1 MELAGIVGMQGGLS
15 PELLKYVFVTGQ
27 ETSEQQPGKAT
38 FSVFSS
44 QSHSFAVPATPTAK
58 SLAEDS
64 KETLNGKAS
73 AAPATPIKKTRL
85 SPSTVPATPIKKTR
99 LSPSAVPATPIK
111 KTRLSPV
118 QAAHVAP
125 EDTAREISAVKQTAI
140 TDFFSPRA
148 SNIHAFIKPCPAVRL
163 AEVPAVFEMQADY
176 DIKDC
181 FDPTHPLFENYSS
194 PAEIGRKK
202 AIDELKRSRTYSQ
215 PSFAATWHDRTTLGS
230 QTWDPFR
237 AAPTSGD
244 EEVAFDNFSSPPEFS
259 DTHYISAYPVED
271 VQPDNAKTDAETEKY
286 WIDKD
291 EERLAVI
298 AEQEGKMAEMKEE
311 LANTVKAFRMAS
323 NANYKLQVELEN
335 KKKALRQAGKETSD
349 LVHDL
354 DAAEMT
360 NEQLEEDLQ
369 YQVDRAEE
377 ALTYINADPSKK
389 TIGTLLRAKTDAD
402 SNFLAQRRELES
414 QIDYYESQLKGRCEC
429 VAHLTTKLS
438 RVADAEHWNDVRK
451 DVEECTFR
459 AGKLPEELQ
468 AVLLECDKLKRRYE
482 NTKQKYEDQQFSH
495 QEAIR
500 RLEDSNMKAVREVQ
514 RVLEKKATSEE
525 ALQECLKMVFERMI
539 RCSLCLEGNGYA
551 PFDTK
556 HQDICEKVFEV
567 TGRNYQQPLMQYYQ
581 EHSVDAEFDLSGVV
595 DEYVDED
602 EGSAIFN
609 DGGQAGSEE
618 QVNIQE
624 VDEDLVISADT
635 TQGWSSTPTPGTNK
649 DDSITTTT
657 TTTNEEVVQEL
668 PQTQEARAPL
678 SVEGLIPTPAAPPK
692 SESSGRAAFSNP
704 IFGSTN
710 ASTPTGD
717 NGPSVGEPFGF
728 GFSKD
733 PPPSLFEMFT
743 RTSEAK
749 PDGKA
754 IVLKP
759 SAASQPA
766 EAKTPASQNP
776 EAKQGSNA
784 SAAPEE
790 AEPNTSNVAIPPPQL
805 QQFNFGGND
814 SPFTFTAS
822 SSSFSGRVPQPGS
835 TGMFA
840 FGEQSSPPVSF
851 QAKEKTVEDAEAKY
865 EVMQEDSSKIEASE
879 EKGREEEMT
888 QEEPQDIDTAGD
900 DSPKQKKEKT
910 SQDEGAPK
918 SPTPPESPSASP
930 SPLSRNQKRAAKKAQ
945 EKAAKKAE
953 KEAKDAKM
961 QESRRVQQ
969 AMMMR

>member
-1 MELAGIVGMQGGLS
+1 MELAGIVDMQGGLS
-15 PELLKYVFVTGQ
+15 PELLKYVFVSQ

-38 FSVFSS
+38 FSVFSN
-44 QSHSFAVPATPTAK
+44 QSHSFAVPATPTAG
-58 SLAEDS
+58 SPAEDS
-64 KETLNGKAS
+64 AKETLNHKA
-73 AAPATPIKKTRL
+73 
-85 SPSTVPATPIKKTR
+85 
-99 LSPSAVPATPIK
+99 SAVPATPIK
-111 KTRLSPV
+111 KTRLPPV
-118 QAAHVAP
+118 QAAQVAP
-125 EDTAREISAVKQTAI
+125 EDTAQDISAVKQTAI

-148 SNIHAFIKPCPAVRL
+148 STPSVDVPVSGGVQSGDVEGGNIHAFITPCPAVRL
-163 AEVPAVFEMQADY
+163 AEVPAVFEVQADY
-176 DIKDC
+176 DVNHC

-194 PAEIGRKK
+194 LAEIARKK

-244 EEVAFDNFSSPPEFS
+244 EEVAFDSFSSPPEFS

-271 VQPDNAKTDAETEKY
+271 IQPDNAKTDAETEKY

-323 NANYKLQVELEN
+323 NANHKLQVELE
-335 KKKALRQAGKETSD
+335 KKKKFLRQAGKETSD

-369 YQVDRAEE
+369 HQFDRAEE

-389 TIGTLLRAKTDAD
+389 TIGALVRAKADAD
-402 SNFLAQRRELES
+402 SEFLAQRRELES
-414 QIDYYESQLKGRCEC
+414 QIDYYESQLKGRCES

-468 AVLLECDKLKRRYE
+468 AALLECDKQKRRYE
-482 NTKQKYEDQQFSH
+482 TIKQKYEDQKFSH

-500 RLEDSNMKAVREVQ
+500 RLEDSNMKAIRKVQ
-514 RVLEKKATSEE
+514 NVLEKKATSEE

-539 RCSLCLEGNGYA
+539 RCSLCLELNGYA
-551 PFDTK
+551 PLDTK
-556 HQDICEKVFEV
+556 HQEICEKVFEV
-567 TGRNYQQPLMQYYQ
+567 TGRNYQQPLMKYYQ

-602 EGSAIFN
+602 EGSDIFN
-609 DGGQAGSEE
+609 DEGQAGSEE
-618 QVNIQE
+618 QVNIE
-624 VDEDLVISADT
+624 ENDEDLVVSAGT
-635 TQGWSSTPTPGTNK
+635 TQGSSSTPTPRTK
-649 DDSITTTT
+649 EDDSVITTTT
-657 TTTNEEVVQEL
+657 TTDEEIDQEL
-668 PQTQEARAPL
+668 TKTQEARTPL
-678 SVEGLIPTPAAPPK
+678 SVGGLIPTLAATPK
-692 SESSGRAAFSNP
+692 PESSASPAFSSL

-717 NGPSVGEPFGF
+717 NGPSVGKPFDF

-733 PPPSLFEMFT
+733 APPSLFAMFT

-749 PDGKA
+749 PDEEA
-754 IVLKP
+754 AVLKP
-759 SAASQPA
+759 SAAPHPA
-766 EAKTPASQNP
+766 EAKPPASQNP

-784 SAAPEE
+784 SAAPVE
-790 AEPNTSNVAIPPPQL
+790 ADPSTSNVATSAPQL
-805 QQFNFGGND
+805 QRFNFGGND

-822 SSSFSGRVPQPGS
+822 SSSFPGRVPQPGS

-840 FGEQSSPPVSF
+840 FGEQSSPPVTF
-851 QAKEKTVEDAEAKY
+851 QAKEKAVEAKEAKY
-865 EVMQEDSSKIEASE
+865 EVAQEDLSKIEASE
-879 EKGREEEMT
+879 EKTREEEMT
-888 QEEPQDIDTAGD
+888 QEEPLDIDTSGD
-900 DSPKQKKEKT
+900 DSPKQKKEQKEKT
-910 SQDEGAPK
+910 FQDEGAPQ
-918 SPTPPESPSASP
+918 SPTPTESLSASP

>member
-1 MELAGIVGMQGGLS
+1 MELAGIIGMQEGLS
-15 PELLKYVFVTGQ
+15 PELLKYVFVRSQ

-38 FSVFSS
+38 FSVFSN
-44 QSHSFAVPATPTAK
+44 QSHSFAVPATPTAQ
-58 SLAEDS
+58 SPLAEDS
-64 KETLNGKAS
+64 KEISNSKA
-73 AAPATPIKKTRL
+73 
-85 SPSTVPATPIKKTR
+85 
-99 LSPSAVPATPIK
+99 SAVPATPIK
-111 KTRLSPV
+111 TTRLSPV
-118 QAAHVAP
+118 QAAQMTP
-125 EDTAREISAVKQTAI
+125 EDTTQEISAVKQTAI

-148 SNIHAFIKPCPAVRL
+148 STPLVDVPVSSGVQSGDVEGGNIHAFITPCPAVRL
-163 AEVPAVFEMQADY
+163 AEVPAVFEVQADY
-176 DIKDC
+176 NVKNC
-181 FDPTHPLFENYSS
+181 FDPTHPMFENYAS

-230 QTWDPFR
+230 QTWDPFC
-237 AAPTSGD
+237 ASPTSGD
-244 EEVAFDNFSSPPEFS
+244 AEVAFDNFSSPPDVA

-271 VQPDNAKTDAETEKY
+271 VQPDNTKTDTETEKY
-286 WIDKD
+286 WIDRD

-311 LANTVKAFRMAS
+311 LANTAKAFQMAS
-323 NANYKLQVELEN
+323 NANHKLQVELE
-335 KKKALRQAGKETSD
+335 KKKKFLRQAGKETSD

-354 DAAEMT
+354 DAAEMA

-369 YQVDRAEE
+369 HQFDRAEE
-377 ALTYINADPSKK
+377 ALTYVNADPSKK
-389 TIGTLLRAKTDAD
+389 TVGALLRAKADAD
-402 SNFLAQRRELES
+402 SNFLAERRELES
-414 QIDYYESQLKGRCEC
+414 QIDYYESQLKGRCE
-429 VAHLTTKLS
+429 AEARLTTKLS

-468 AVLLECDKLKRRYE
+468 AALLECDKLKRRYE

-500 RLEDSNMKAVREVQ
+500 RLEDSNMKAIREVQ
-514 RVLEKKATSEE
+514 NALEKKATSEE

-539 RCSLCLEGNGYA
+539 RCSLCLELNGYA

-556 HQDICEKVFEV
+556 HQEIYEKVFEV
-567 TGRNYQQPLMQYYQ
+567 IGRNYQQPLMQYYQ
-581 EHSVDAEFDLSGVV
+581 EHSVDTEFDLSGVV

-618 QVNIQE
+618 QVNIE
-624 VDEDLVISADT
+624 ENDEDLVVSADT
-635 TQGWSSTPTPGTNK
+635 TQGSSSTPTPRTK
-649 DDSITTTT
+649 EDDSVNTTTT
-657 TTTNEEVVQEL
+657 TTDEEIGQVL
-668 PQTQEARAPL
+668 PKTQEARTPL
-678 SVEGLIPTPAAPPK
+678 SVEDPIPTPAAPPK
-692 SESSGRAAFSNP
+692 PDSSGRSAFSNP

-710 ASTPTGD
+710 ASTPTGG
-717 NGPSVGEPFGF
+717 NGPSVGQPLDF

-733 PPPSLFEMFT
+733 PPPSLFAKFT
-743 RTSEAK
+743 RISEAK
-749 PDGKA
+749 LDEKA
-754 IVLKP
+754 TVLKP
-759 SAASQPA
+759 SARPQSA

-790 AEPNTSNVAIPPPQL
+790 ADPSTSNVAISLPQL

-814 SPFTFTAS
+814 SPFTFTFTAS
-822 SSSFSGRVPQPGS
+822 SSSFPGRVPQPGS
-835 TGMFA
+835 TRMFA
-840 FGEQSSPPVSF
+840 FGEQSSPPVTF
-851 QAKEKTVEDAEAKY
+851 QAREKAVEDGEVKY
-865 EVMQEDSSKIEASE
+865 EVAQEDLSKIEASE

-888 QEEPQDIDTAGD
+888 QEEPVEIDTSGD
-900 DSPKQKKEKT
+900 DLPKQKDEKEKT
-910 SQDEGAPK
+910 SQEEGMPE
-918 SPTPPESPSASP
+918 SPTPTESPSASP